1 MKKPYYQYVKNA
13 DRKHCDYYRRHGF
26 FFISKNPGCFTSGK
40 IIQAFKINNYMSMWG
55 NKLLN

>member
-1 MKKPYYQYVKNA
+1 MKKPYYQCVKSA
-13 DRKHCDYYRRHGF
+13 DRKYYYRRHGF

-55 NKLLN
+55 K